1 MFSFHSFHWNQ
12 LCFFK
17 HFRNW
22 IFCCVMSWIIKSCLE
37 VKFKENYQTKSRLGI
52 EISACI
58 ETNGHTKTVSMIA
71 LWFKNVKLLL
81 QNINTS
87 LYFSLKILNANWS
100 VESSTSKSQQSCFC
114 ILIMTIDNSKLVND
128 LHVIIVVRIIFGLSK
143 FFSNY
148 HKWNECYPWTQSCSW
163 KYTD

>member
-1 MFSFHSFHWNQ
+1 
-12 LCFFK
+12 
-17 HFRNW
+17 
-22 IFCCVMSWIIKSCLE
+22 
-37 VKFKENYQTKSRLGI
+37 
-52 EISACI
+52 
-58 ETNGHTKTVSMIA
+58 MIA

-100 VESSTSKSQQSCFC
+100 VESSTSKSQQWCFC

-163 KYTD
+163 KYTDLNFILAFWIWLFYCFHYNKTSCVAIILRFIFTLIRLPCHLPFENEFYFEANPEHKLTSKINFWTGL